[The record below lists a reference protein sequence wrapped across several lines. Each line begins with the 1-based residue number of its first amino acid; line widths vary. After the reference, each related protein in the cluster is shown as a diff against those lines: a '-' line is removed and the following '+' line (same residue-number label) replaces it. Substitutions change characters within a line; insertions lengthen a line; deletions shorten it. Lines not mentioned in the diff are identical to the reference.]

1 MRTHSLAL
9 LASGLVVAFAGS
21 GIALANPPNPVTP
34 ANLQENLKA

>member
-21 GIALANPPNPVTP
+21 GVALANPPNPVTRAVP
-34 ANLQENLKA
+34 V